1 MIGIIKSTFNVA
13 RAWTIQHSPEIL
25 LGTSI
30 AAGIGA
36 TVTGCIAM
44 TKMEAINEKH
54 KEILDILHNKAE
66 DGKIEGEQI
75 VEYKETP
82 EYKKELVKEYG
93 RYGLDIAKTW
103 APCVGLTLLSG
114 TCALGS
120 FKIINKRLIIA
131 ETAFAGVSKAFEQY
145 RDNVIEDQGE
155 EKDLY
160 YANNGALK
168 KKQELIAKGKYKEK
182 EKKPLAEL
190 PEVKTDSRD
199 GIFHYHF
206 NRDTVKWNCYSD
218 APFYNMRL
226 LQSAQGIFQRQLK
239 ENGVVLLD
247 EVYTYLGLD
256 LNEIYAEKA
265 QGRTY
270 GWTLD
275 AYAEDGMPS
284 DNQVLF
290 GIFEYNDTQ
299 HRLFRNGDINDVTL
313 HFNCR
318 LLTKET
324 CELLAKG

>member
-1 MIGIIKSTFNVA
+1 MNFGMI
-13 RAWTIQHSPEIL
+13 RAAVGTVKNFTIQHSPEIL

-44 TKMEAINEKH
+44 TKMSGINEKH
-54 KEILDILHNKAE
+54 KEILDILHNKE
-66 DGKIEGEQI
+66 NDGAIEGEEI
-75 VEYKETP
+75 VPYNETP
-82 EYKKELVKEYG
+82 EYRRAVTKEFG
-93 RYGLDIAKTW
+93 RYAIDIAKAW

-120 FKIINKRLIIA
+120 FKIVNKRLIIA
-131 ETAFAGVSKAFEQY
+131 ETAFASVSQAFEQY
-145 RDNVIEDQGE
+145 RDNVIADQGE
-155 EKDLY
+155 EKDIY
-160 YANNGALK
+160 YASNGAIK
-168 KKQELIAKGKYKEK
+168 KKKEQIAKGKIKE
-182 EKKPLAEL
+182 EPKKDCE
-190 PEVKTDSRD
+190 EIVIRRVDD
-199 GIFHYHF
+199 IFHYYF
-206 NRDTVKWNCYSD
+206 NKDTVKWGNYSEF
-218 APFYNMRL
+218 PYYNHRL
-226 LQSAQGIFQRQLK
+226 LCQAQSMFDNQLK

-247 EVYTYLGLD
+247 DVYNYLGLD
-256 LNEIYAEKA
+256 MSALFAEKA

-275 AYAEDGMPS
+275 AYAEDGMPN
-284 DNQVLF
+284 DNHVLF

-299 HRLFRNGDINDVTL
+299 HRLFRAGQINDIVL